1 MKRIVIFLLLITLS
15 VFNGCEQSINISNDI
30 LNTENG
36 LNVQLIHEA
45 LLQRNWNS
53 YLVLFGFSEEFD
65 MKEDQSITVKV
76 KNLSSHE
83 GTWKLDRKTFTYTC
97 TFNHNNPAW
106 AKVFIFTPISISSR
120 EGTYQLGVT
129 YSIYYLNND
138 EPESSEIDLYLR

>member
-1 MKRIVIFLLLITLS
+1 MKRIIILLLLITMS
-15 VFNGCEQSINISNDI
+15 VFNGCEQSIYISNDI

-83 GTWKLDRKTFTYTC
+83 GTWKLDRTTFTYTC
-97 TFNHNNPAW
+97 IFNHNNPAW
-106 AKVFIFTPISISSR
+106 AKVFIFTPISISSWK
-120 EGTYQLGVT
+120 GTYLLRVT